1 MFALTV
7 FAIEI
12 FPLKTFKNFTFEA
25 EGNGSLVFK
34 IANWMKLNYLN
45 KLYKYLEIQ
54 LIFVL
59 QMYCAGKLDK
69 EIGFR
74 NMT

>member
-1 MFALTV
+1 
-7 FAIEI
+7 
-12 FPLKTFKNFTFEA
+12 
-25 EGNGSLVFK
+25 
-34 IANWMKLNYLN
+34 MKWNCLN

-69 EIGFR
+69 EISLVPE
-74 NMT
+74 